1 MRERSL
7 PESTGGKCAL
17 AEWKVRCVLAGRD
30 LATWRSTA
38 FLGDARD
45 DRRLGIGDVV
55 LWRFVSRISTVQRYR
70 FRVIF

>member
-38 FLGDARD
+38 FLGDAR
-45 DRRLGIGDVV
+45 GGSVIGDE
-55 LWRFVSRISTVQRYR
+55 
-70 FRVIF
+70 